1 MDLEELRERARRAL
15 DKPARYGPDLDISS
29 FPPPPKPKSP
39 QDILKRSS
47 HLLASVG
54 IDPTGRKGSGAYIQ
68 VDEEPVELKT
78 NVEGVRVLTL
88 SGAIREGLVE
98 DYFWKAIPVDEDKY
112 TAAAELFGNHEGYV
126 IIAERGAKI
135 KRPIYT
141 CLLMSTPGSIQA
153 PHNIIIVEEGAELHA
168 ITGCL
173 TMMEAPGLHAGVS
186 EYYVKKGGKLTYTMI
201 HEWSERTHVRPRT
214 SVIVEEGGQYAS
226 YYINLTPTAS
236 LQTDP
241 KVYLMGEGAKAYLS
255 SVIVSKG
262 NSLMDIGGTVYLKA
276 RNTSAEIV
284 SKSVT
289 KDRAEVITRSLISA
303 EAPGSKGHIECDGL
317 LLSESSRI
325 LTLPSLDARVD
336 DVQLSHEAAVG
347 RLNEDQIYYLMTK
360 GFSEKEAVD
369 MLIKGFME
377 IKLEGLPKPL
387 VRQIEAS
394 IEMAAAGL

>member
-1 MDLEELRERARRAL
+1 MDLEELKRRAREAL
-15 DKPARYGPDLDISS
+15 NKPARYGPDLDISK
-29 FPPPPKPKSP
+29 FPPPPKLQSP
-39 QDILKRSS
+39 QDILKQSS
-47 HLLASVG
+47 HLLASLG
-54 IDPTGRKGSGAYIQ
+54 IDPTGRSGSGAYIQ

-88 SGAIREGLVE
+88 SGALKEGIID

-126 IIAERGAKI
+126 IIAEKGAKVE
-135 KRPIYT
+135 RPIYT
-141 CLLMSTPGSIQA
+141 CLLMSSPGSIQA
-153 PHNIIIVEEGAELHA
+153 PHNIIIVEEGAELHT

-173 TMMEAPGLHAGVS
+173 TMMEAPGLHAGIS

-201 HEWSERTHVRPRT
+201 HEWSEHTHVRPRT

-241 KVYLMGEGAKAYLS
+241 KVYLVGDGARAYLS

-276 RNTSAEIV
+276 SNTSAEIV
-284 SKSVT
+284 SKSIT
-289 KDRAEVITRSLISA
+289 KDEAEVITRSLISA
-303 EAPGSKGHIECDGL
+303 EAPSSKGHIECDGL

-325 LTLPSLDARVD
+325 LTLPALDAKVD

-347 RLNEDQIYYLMTK
+347 RLNEDQIYYLRAK

-377 IKLEGLPKPL
+377 VKVEGLPKPL
-387 VRQIEAS
+387 VRQIEAAM
-394 IEMAAAGL
+394 EMAAAGL